1 MEVEGD
7 VNKLHIE
14 ERDNVIADS
23 NEQILLDLNLEEDD
37 VTSLKIPELI
47 WQRALCNFPNET
59 QQTILEY
66 NFKFLNALMK
76 NSKTLHNKRLKQTL
90 IDAIQSLT
98 SENSLVTQIEII
110 NCKLEKYEE
119 KDFFKKALEKYSKF
133 IDTHLSESNFVLSR
147 LIEALK
153 NKISEFNLDSDKKDK
168 INEYIIKSISN
179 KINQNDLVE
188 NYVLRHNFII
198 TEYIYEESYYT
209 ANKFKN
215 DLKLDEIISNIV
227 LKILENKN
235 SNFDVTFTNEYFKMY
250 WKYFSLNLRSDAETI
265 MDNLCQIF
273 MSNIANKKNKNTIT
287 KVFLNNL
294 ILLVQDELK
303 IFTDKSLSLI
313 TKIIDIVK
321 KLKILDLDLLKEIY
335 MNLTETLYVNS
346 FIYFFLDNC
355 TE

>member
-1 MEVEGD
+1 
-7 VNKLHIE
+7 
-14 ERDNVIADS
+14 
-23 NEQILLDLNLEEDD
+23 
-37 VTSLKIPELI
+37 
-47 WQRALCNFPNET
+47 
-59 QQTILEY
+59 
-66 NFKFLNALMK
+66 
-76 NSKTLHNKRLKQTL
+76 
-90 IDAIQSLT
+90 
-98 SENSLVTQIEII
+98 
-110 NCKLEKYEE
+110 
-119 KDFFKKALEKYSKF
+119 
-133 IDTHLSESNFVLSR
+133 